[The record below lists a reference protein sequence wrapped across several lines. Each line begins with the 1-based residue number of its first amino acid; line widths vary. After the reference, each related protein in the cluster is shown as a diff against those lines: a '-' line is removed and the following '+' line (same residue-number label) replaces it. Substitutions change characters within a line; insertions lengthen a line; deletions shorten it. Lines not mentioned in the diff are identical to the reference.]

1 MTDAAPELTK
11 RRGMSPPDAAA
22 WTAVSGLDDVAAGN
36 NPERPL
42 VKVHARVDGATVVR
56 IAFTG
61 GQTMPDHQ
69 AAQPILIVGQRGSV
83 DVAVDGTTTAVTP
96 GVALHIAAH
105 VRHELSAAQPA
116 AVTLL
121 VLNPTA

>member
-1 MTDAAPELTK
+1 MTEIA
-11 RRGMSPPDAAA
+11 PPDVAA
-22 WTAVSGLDDVAAGN
+22 WTAVTGLDAVAAGP
-36 NPERPL
+36 NPDRPL

-69 AAQPILIVGQRGSV
+69 AAQPILIVGQHGTV
-83 DVAVDGTTTAVTP
+83 DVTVAGSTTAVTP

-105 VRHELSAAQPA
+105 VRHELSAAQSA

-121 VLNPTA
+121 VLNPAP